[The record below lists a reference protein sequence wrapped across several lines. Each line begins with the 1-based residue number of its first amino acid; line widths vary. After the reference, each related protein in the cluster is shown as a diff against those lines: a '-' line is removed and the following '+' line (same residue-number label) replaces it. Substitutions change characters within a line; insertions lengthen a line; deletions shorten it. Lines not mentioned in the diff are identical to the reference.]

1 MSHFW
6 KRTKFIIFGL
16 QEQEACQ
23 INRKETRLVSLKFVV
38 KGKVYIKFSTNRLRL
53 VTYSAV

>member
-16 QEQEACQ
+16 QEQKAYQ

-38 KGKVYIKFSTNRLRL
+38 KGKVHIKFSTNRLRL
-53 VTYSAV
+53 VIYSAV